1 MRKVS
6 VTLGYS
12 HQNDAVFRD
21 DYARFW
27 LVWLPSD
34 VASEREIV
42 TEDKGQRVLELREDN
57 GVEMVTSRLGELVE
71 EDSFD
76 WLE

>member
-1 MRKVS
+1 
-6 VTLGYS
+6 
-12 HQNDAVFRD
+12 
-21 DYARFW
+21 
-27 LVWLPSD
+27 